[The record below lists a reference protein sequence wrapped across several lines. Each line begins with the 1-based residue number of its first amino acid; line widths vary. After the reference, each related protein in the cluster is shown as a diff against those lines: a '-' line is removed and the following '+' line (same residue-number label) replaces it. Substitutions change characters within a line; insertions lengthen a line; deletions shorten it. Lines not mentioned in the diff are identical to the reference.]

1 MKPPI
6 LWSKGIIVRAIRL
19 ALPADLDQARWCEI
33 GTNLGCFERAVA
45 WWVGD
50 WWVFGEHRYGARRE
64 LTEQPGW
71 QGPAYQTCA
80 NAATV
85 CRAFEFSRRRET
97 LSFSHHE
104 AVAALTPVE
113 QDRLLDEAE
122 RKGWSRQ
129 QLRDVIQ
136 STTRVA
142 RATVRSIDTSPAR
155 SITAAT
161 AKAVDRTTIDGRE
174 GAFPPDMLR
183 SDPLVPAALRD
194 PPPLINP
201 DISKGSARQ
210 AESELAQFLDRFENS
225 YGAIQGFVTVIERM
239 REAQAILSNIVSQQ
253 GGSIASGGPGLI
265 ILTSGTAASEDGG
278 DRGEAR
284 LSD

>member
-1 MKPPI
+1 MKTPI
-6 LWSKGIIVRAIRL
+6 LWSKGIIVGAVRL

-33 GTNLGCFERAVA
+33 GTDLGRLERAVA

-50 WWVFGEHRYGARRE
+50 WWAFGEHRYGARRE

-80 NAATV
+80 NAAAV

-104 AVAALTPVE
+104 AVAALAAAE
-113 QDRLLDEAE
+113 QDRFLDEAE

-129 QLRDVIQ
+129 QLRDAIQ
-136 STTRVA
+136 STKRVA
-142 RATVRSIDTSPAR
+142 RATVRSIDTSPTR

-161 AKAVDRTTIDGRE
+161 AKTVDLTTIDGRE
-174 GAFPPDMLR
+174 AAFPPDMPP
-183 SDPLVPAALRD
+183 SDPWVPAALSD
-194 PPPLINP
+194 PPPLTNR
-201 DISKGSARQ
+201 DIAKGSARR

-225 YGAIQGFVTVIERM
+225 YGAIRGFVTVIARM
-239 REAQAILSNIVSQQ
+239 REAQAMLSDIVSPHDA
-253 GGSIASGGPGLI
+253 SIARGP
-265 ILTSGTAASEDGG
+265 AASC
-278 DRGEAR
+278 
-284 LSD
+284 